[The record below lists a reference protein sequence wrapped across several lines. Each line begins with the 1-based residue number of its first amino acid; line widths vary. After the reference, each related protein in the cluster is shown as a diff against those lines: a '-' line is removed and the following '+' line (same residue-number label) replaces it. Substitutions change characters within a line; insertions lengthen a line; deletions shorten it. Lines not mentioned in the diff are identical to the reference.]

1 MLYGT
6 TRANA
11 DIFTA
16 NHALT
21 QDASPSGGQFVPY
34 KMPSFSHDALQ
45 ALARLS
51 FSERIG
57 EILNMLFGKRLSG
70 IDIEYAIGRRPVRFV
85 PLHHKAISVQ
95 CWHNL
100 GSSKEWLVARL
111 AALLTE
117 GSSHV
122 CSWTVIACNAAILFA
137 VFGELP
143 NLYESPVDLV
153 FTDEESDELMA
164 AWYAREW
171 GLPIGNIVL
180 SCAENSSMWQF
191 LHRGMLRTEDANLT
205 VSERLLF
212 ACGGAREVQ
221 RFLDVYACS
230 GVYCPT
236 DRTMAQ
242 LRKGIA
248 VTVISR
254 ERLSEQMVHCG
265 NTRADETN
273 IITVQKISSLMDY
286 RAVSGESR
294 PALIFSARCATK
306 SD

>member
-21 QDASPSGGQFVPY
+21 QDASSSGGQFVPY
-34 KMPSFSHDALQ
+34 KMPSFSRDALQ
-45 ALARLS
+45 ALARLT

-57 EILNMLFGKRLSG
+57 EILNMLFGKKLSG
-70 IDIEYAIGRRPVRFV
+70 IDIEYAIGRHPVRFV
-85 PLHHKAISVQ
+85 PIQHKAVLVQ

-100 GSSKEWLVARL
+100 GSSKAWLISRL
-111 AALLTE
+111 DALLTRE
-117 GSSHV
+117 SSHA
-122 CSWTVIACNAAILFA
+122 CNWTVIACNAAILFA

-143 NLYESPVDLV
+143 NPYESPVDLV

-191 LHRGMLRTEDANLT
+191 LHRGILRAEDANLT

-221 RFLDVYACS
+221 KFLDACVC
-230 GVYCPT
+230 GAVYCPT

-242 LRKGIA
+242 LRKGLA

-254 ERLSEQMVHCG
+254 ERLSKQMAHYAKVRPEE
-265 NTRADETN
+265 NDIT
-273 IITVQKISSLMDY
+273 TVQKISSLMDY
-286 RAVSGESR
+286 RSVNGESR
-294 PALIFSARCATK
+294 PALIISAHCAIN